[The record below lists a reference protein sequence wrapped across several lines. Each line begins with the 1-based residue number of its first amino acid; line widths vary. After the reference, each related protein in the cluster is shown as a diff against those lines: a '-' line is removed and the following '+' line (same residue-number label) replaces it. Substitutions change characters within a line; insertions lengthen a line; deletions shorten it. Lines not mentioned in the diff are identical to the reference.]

1 MRKEIKDILIIGFA
15 LFSMYFGAGNVI
27 FPPFLGLQAGGEWI
41 SAFISYY
48 IADIGLALLAIF
60 AMLRCKSDIE
70 GVTGRIG
77 KYPSLILSSAIVLC
91 IGPLLAIPRT
101 AATVHEMTIM
111 PIFGNVNVVLTSV
124 VFFIFIL
131 ILCINESSVVDI
143 VGKFLTPALIIG
155 LIILIVKGIIDPIGN
170 INPEPQITY
179 IVSEGISSGYQTMDV
194 LASLIFGVIILKN
207 VKERGYKQEKTQIFI
222 TGASSVVA
230 GIGLFVIYGGL
241 TYLGATSSE
250 MFTGRIQRSELVI
263 NIVKLLLG
271 NVGTIIFAIV
281 VALACIT
288 TAAALVSSTG
298 AYFNDITKGKLSYKA
313 IVIFVCVFSAI
324 TANMGLDYI
333 IAIASPILNIVYPA
347 AITLIVLTIFGEKI
361 KNDNVFKFATI
372 GAIISSIMEILM
384 VNNIVCHFMMKMPF
398 ANIGFSWVLPTIIF
412 GIIGNFIKFGNSKQ

>member
-27 FPPFLGLQAGGEWI
+27 FPPFLGLQAGAEWI

-70 GVTGRIG
+70 GVIGRIG
-77 KYPSLILSSAIVLC
+77 KLPSTILSSAIVLC

-111 PIFGNVNVVLTSV
+111 PIFGNVNVVITSV
-124 VFFIFIL
+124 LFFLLIL
-131 ILCINESSVVDI
+131 ILCINESSVIDI
-143 VGKFLTPALIIG
+143 VGKFLTPALIAG

-170 INPEPQITY
+170 ISPEPKITY
-179 IVSEGISSGYQTMDV
+179 IISEGISSGYQTMDV
-194 LASLIFGVIILKN
+194 LASLIFGVIVLKS
-207 VKERGYKQEKTQIFI
+207 VKERGYTTEKKQFLV
-222 TGASSVVA
+222 TGASGIVA

-250 MFTGRIQRSELVI
+250 LFTGRISRSELVI
-263 NIVKLLLG
+263 NIVKMLFG
-271 NVGTIIFAIV
+271 NFGTIIFAIV

-298 AYFNDITKGKLSYKA
+298 AFFNDITKGKLPYKG
-313 IVIFVCVFSAI
+313 IVIFVCIFSAV
-324 TANMGLDYI
+324 TANLGLDYI
-333 IAIASPILNIVYPA
+333 IAVASPILSIIYPS
-347 AITLIVLTIFGEKI
+347 AITLIVLTIFGERI
-361 KNDNVFKFATI
+361 KNDNVFKFAAL
-372 GAIISSIMEILM
+372 GALISSIMEILM
-384 VNNIVCHFMMKMPF
+384 VNNIACHFMMKMPF
-398 ANIGFSWVLPTIIF
+398 ASIGFSWVIPTIIF

>member
-27 FPPFLGLQAGGEWI
+27 FPPFLGLQAGAEWI

-70 GVTGRIG
+70 GVIGRIG
-77 KYPSLILSSAIVLC
+77 KLPSTILSSAIVLC

-111 PIFGNVNVVLTSV
+111 PIFGNVNVVITSV
-124 VFFIFIL
+124 LFFLLIL
-131 ILCINESSVVDI
+131 ILCINESSVIDI
-143 VGKFLTPALIIG
+143 VGKFLTPALIAG

-170 INPEPQITY
+170 ISPEPKITY
-179 IVSEGISSGYQTMDV
+179 IISEGISSGYQTMDV
-194 LASLIFGVIILKN
+194 LASLIFGVIVLKS
-207 VKERGYKQEKTQIFI
+207 VKERGYTTEKKQFLV
-222 TGASSVVA
+222 TGASGIVA

-250 MFTGRIQRSELVI
+250 LFTGRISRSELVI
-263 NIVKLLLG
+263 NIVKMLFG
-271 NVGTIIFAIV
+271 NFGTIIFAIV

-298 AYFNDITKGKLSYKA
+298 AFFNDITKGKLPYKG
-313 IVIFVCVFSAI
+313 IVIFVCIFSAV
-324 TANMGLDYI
+324 TANLGLDYI
-333 IAIASPILNIVYPA
+333 IAVASPILSIIYPS
-347 AITLIVLTIFGEKI
+347 AITLIVLTIFGERI
-361 KNDNVFKFATI
+361 KNDNVFKFAAL
-372 GAIISSIMEILM
+372 GALISSIMEILM
-384 VNNIVCHFMMKMPF
+384 VNNIACHFMMKMPF
-398 ANIGFSWVLPTIIF
+398 ASIGFRWVIPTIIF
-412 GIIGNFIKFGNSKQ
+412 GIIGHFVKFGNNK

>member
-60 AMLRCKSDIE
+60 AMLKCKSDIE

-77 KYPSLILSSAIVLC
+77 KYPSIILSSSIVLC

-124 VFFIFIL
+124 VFFVLIL
-131 ILCINESSVVDI
+131 VLCINESSVVDI

-179 IVSEGISSGYQTMDV
+179 IISEGISSGYQTMDV
-194 LASLIFGVIILKN
+194 LASLIFGVMILKN
-207 VKERGYKQEKTQIFI
+207 VKERGYKEEKKQMFV

-230 GIGLFVIYGGL
+230 GIGLFIIYGGL

-271 NVGTIIFAIV
+271 NIGTIIFAIV

-313 IVIFVCVFSAI
+313 IVVFVCVFSALA
-324 TANMGLDYI
+324 ANMGLDYI
-333 IAIASPILNIVYPA
+333 IAVASPILSIVYPA
-347 AITLIVLTIFGEKI
+347 AITLIVLTIFGNKI

-372 GAIISSIMEILM
+372 GALISSIMEILM
-384 VNNIVCHFMMKMPF
+384 INNIACHFMMKMPF
-398 ANIGFSWVLPTIIF
+398 ASIGFSWVLPTVIF
-412 GIIGNFIKFGNSKQ
+412 GIIGHFIKFNSNKN

>member
-77 KYPSLILSSAIVLC
+77 KKPSIILSSAIVLC

-124 VFFIFIL
+124 VFFILIL

-207 VKERGYKQEKTQIFI
+207 VKERG
-222 TGASSVVA
+222 
-230 GIGLFVIYGGL
+230 
-241 TYLGATSSE
+241 
-250 MFTGRIQRSELVI
+250 
-263 NIVKLLLG
+263 
-271 NVGTIIFAIV
+271 
-281 VALACIT
+281 
-288 TAAALVSSTG
+288 
-298 AYFNDITKGKLSYKA
+298 
-313 IVIFVCVFSAI
+313 
-324 TANMGLDYI
+324 
-333 IAIASPILNIVYPA
+333 
-347 AITLIVLTIFGEKI
+347 
-361 KNDNVFKFATI
+361 
-372 GAIISSIMEILM
+372 
-384 VNNIVCHFMMKMPF
+384 
-398 ANIGFSWVLPTIIF
+398 
-412 GIIGNFIKFGNSKQ
+412 

>member
-27 FPPFLGLQAGGEWI
+27 FPPFLGLQAGAEWI

-70 GVTGRIG
+70 GVIGRIG
-77 KYPSLILSSAIVLC
+77 KLPSTILSSAIVLC

-111 PIFGNVNVVLTSV
+111 PIFGNVNVVITSV
-124 VFFIFIL
+124 LFFLLIL
-131 ILCINESSVVDI
+131 ILCINESSVIDI
-143 VGKFLTPALIIG
+143 VGKFLTPALIAG

-170 INPEPQITY
+170 IYPEPKITY
-179 IVSEGISSGYQTMDV
+179 IISEGISSGYQTMDV
-194 LASLIFGVIILKN
+194 LASLIFGVIVLKS
-207 VKERGYKQEKTQIFI
+207 VKERGYTTEKKQFLV
-222 TGASSVVA
+222 TGASGIVA

-250 MFTGRIQRSELVI
+250 LFTGRISRSELVI
-263 NIVKLLLG
+263 NIVKMLFG
-271 NVGTIIFAIV
+271 NFGTIIFAIV

-298 AYFNDITKGKLSYKA
+298 AFFNDITKGKLPYKG
-313 IVIFVCVFSAI
+313 IVIFVCIFSAV
-324 TANMGLDYI
+324 TANLGLDYI
-333 IAIASPILNIVYPA
+333 IAVASPILSIIYPS
-347 AITLIVLTIFGEKI
+347 AITLIVLTIFGERI
-361 KNDNVFKFATI
+361 KNDNVFKFAAL
-372 GAIISSIMEILM
+372 GALISSIMEILM
-384 VNNIVCHFMMKMPF
+384 VNNIACHFMMKMPF
-398 ANIGFSWVLPTIIF
+398 ASIGFSWVIPTIIF
-412 GIIGNFIKFGNSKQ
+412 GIIGHFVKFGNNK

>member
-27 FPPFLGLQAGGEWI
+27 FPPFLGLQAGSEWI

-70 GVTGRIG
+70 GVIGRIG
-77 KYPSLILSSAIVLC
+77 KLPSTILSSAIVLC

-101 AATVHEMTIM
+101 AATVHEMTVM
-111 PIFGNVNVVLTSV
+111 PIFGNVNVVITSV
-124 VFFIFIL
+124 LFFLLIL
-131 ILCINESSVVDI
+131 ILCINESSVIDI
-143 VGKFLTPALIIG
+143 VGKFLTPALIAG

-170 INPEPQITY
+170 ISPEPKITY
-179 IVSEGISSGYQTMDV
+179 IISEGISSGYQTMDV
-194 LASLIFGVIILKN
+194 LASLIFGVIVLKS
-207 VKERGYKQEKTQIFI
+207 VKERGYKTEKKQFLV
-222 TGASSVVA
+222 TGASGIVA

-250 MFTGRIQRSELVI
+250 LFTGRISRSELVI
-263 NIVKLLLG
+263 NIVKMLFG
-271 NVGTIIFAIV
+271 NFGTIIFAIV

-298 AYFNDITKGKLSYKA
+298 AFFNDITKGKLPYKG
-313 IVIFVCVFSAI
+313 IVIFVCIFSAV
-324 TANMGLDYI
+324 TANLGLDYI
-333 IAIASPILNIVYPA
+333 IAVASPILSIIYPS

-361 KNDNVFKFATI
+361 KNDNVFKFAAL
-372 GAIISSIMEILM
+372 GALISSIMEILM
-384 VNNIVCHFMMKMPF
+384 VNNIACHFMMKMPF

-412 GIIGNFIKFGNSKQ
+412 GIIGHFVKFGNNK

>member
-27 FPPFLGLQAGGEWI
+27 FPPFLGLQAGAEWI

-70 GVTGRIG
+70 GVIGRIG
-77 KYPSLILSSAIVLC
+77 KLPSTILSSAIVLC

-111 PIFGNVNVVLTSV
+111 PIFGNVNVVITSV
-124 VFFIFIL
+124 LFFLLIL
-131 ILCINESSVVDI
+131 ILCINESSVIDI
-143 VGKFLTPALIIG
+143 VGKFLTPALIAG

-170 INPEPQITY
+170 ISPEPKITY
-179 IVSEGISSGYQTMDV
+179 IISEGISSGYQTMDV
-194 LASLIFGVIILKN
+194 LASLIFGVIVLKS
-207 VKERGYKQEKTQIFI
+207 VKERGYTTEKKQFLV
-222 TGASSVVA
+222 TGASGIVA

-250 MFTGRIQRSELVI
+250 LFTGRISRSELVI
-263 NIVKLLLG
+263 NIVKMLFG
-271 NVGTIIFAIV
+271 NFGTIIFAIV

-298 AYFNDITKGKLSYKA
+298 AFFNDITKGKLPYKG
-313 IVIFVCVFSAI
+313 IVIFVCIFSAV
-324 TANMGLDYI
+324 TANLGLHYI
-333 IAIASPILNIVYPA
+333 IAVASPILSIIYPY
-347 AITLIVLTIFGEKI
+347 AITLIVLTIFGERI
-361 KNDNVFKFATI
+361 KNDNVFKFAAL
-372 GAIISSIMEILM
+372 GALISSIMEILM
-384 VNNIVCHFMMKMPF
+384 VNNIACHFMMKMPF
-398 ANIGFSWVLPTIIF
+398 ASIGFSWVIPTIIF
-412 GIIGNFIKFGNSKQ
+412 GIIGHFVKFGNNK

>member
-77 KYPSLILSSAIVLC
+77 KKPSIILSSAIVLC

-124 VFFIFIL
+124 VFFVLIL
-131 ILCINESSVVDI
+131 VLCINESSVVDI

-194 LASLIFGVIILKN
+194 LASLIFGVMILKN
-207 VKERGYKQEKTQIFI
+207 VKERGYKEEKSQMFV
-222 TGASSVVA
+222 TGGSSIVA
-230 GIGLFVIYGGL
+230 GIGLFIIYGGL

-298 AYFNDITKGKLSYKA
+298 AYFNDITKGKLSYKG

-333 IAIASPILNIVYPA
+333 IAVASPILSIVYPA
-347 AITLIVLTIFGEKI
+347 AITLIVLTIFGDKI
-361 KNDNVFKFATI
+361 KNDNIFKFATI
-372 GAIISSIMEILM
+372 GALISSIMEILM
-384 VNNIVCHFMMKMPF
+384 VNNIACHFMMKMPF
-398 ANIGFSWVLPTIIF
+398 ASIGFSWVLPTVIF
-412 GIIGNFIKFGNSKQ
+412 GIIGHFINFGNNK

>member
-27 FPPFLGLQAGGEWI
+27 FPPFLGLQAGAEWI

-70 GVTGRIG
+70 GVIGRIG
-77 KYPSLILSSAIVLC
+77 KLPSTILSSAIVLC

-111 PIFGNVNVVLTSV
+111 PIFGNVNVVITSV
-124 VFFIFIL
+124 LFFLLIL
-131 ILCINESSVVDI
+131 ILCINESSVIDI
-143 VGKFLTPALIIG
+143 VGKFLTPALIAG

-170 INPEPQITY
+170 ISPEPKITY
-179 IVSEGISSGYQTMDV
+179 IISEGISSGYQTMDV
-194 LASLIFGVIILKN
+194 LASLIFGVIVLKS
-207 VKERGYKQEKTQIFI
+207 VKERGYTTEKKQFLV
-222 TGASSVVA
+222 TGASGIVA

-250 MFTGRIQRSELVI
+250 LFTGRISRSELVI
-263 NIVKLLLG
+263 NIVKMLFG
-271 NVGTIIFAIV
+271 NFGTIIFAIV

-298 AYFNDITKGKLSYKA
+298 VFFNDITKGKLPYKG
-313 IVIFVCVFSAI
+313 IVIFVCIFSAV
-324 TANMGLDYI
+324 TANLGLDYI
-333 IAIASPILNIVYPA
+333 IAVASPILSIIYPS
-347 AITLIVLTIFGEKI
+347 AITLIVLTIFGERI
-361 KNDNVFKFATI
+361 KNDNVFKFAAL
-372 GAIISSIMEILM
+372 GALISSIMEILM
-384 VNNIVCHFMMKMPF
+384 VNNIACHFMMKMPF
-398 ANIGFSWVLPTIIF
+398 ASIGFSWVIPTIIF
-412 GIIGNFIKFGNSKQ
+412 GIIGHFVKFGNNK

>member
-1 MRKEIKDILIIGFA
+1 
-15 LFSMYFGAGNVI
+15 
-27 FPPFLGLQAGGEWI
+27 
-41 SAFISYY
+41 
-48 IADIGLALLAIF
+48 
-60 AMLRCKSDIE
+60 MLRCKSDIE

-77 KYPSLILSSAIVLC
+77 KKPSIILSSAIVLC

-124 VFFIFIL
+124 VFFVLIL
-131 ILCINESSVVDI
+131 VLCINESSVVDI

-194 LASLIFGVIILKN
+194 LASLIFGVMILKN
-207 VKERGYKQEKTQIFI
+207 VKERGYKEEKSQMFV
-222 TGASSVVA
+222 TGGSSIVA
-230 GIGLFVIYGGL
+230 GIGLFIIYGGL

-298 AYFNDITKGKLSYKA
+298 AYFNDITKGKLSYKG

-333 IAIASPILNIVYPA
+333 IAVASPILSIVYPA
-347 AITLIVLTIFGEKI
+347 AITLIVLTIFGDKI
-361 KNDNVFKFATI
+361 KNDNIFKFATI
-372 GAIISSIMEILM
+372 GALISSIMEILM
-384 VNNIVCHFMMKMPF
+384 VNNIACHFMMKMPF
-398 ANIGFSWVLPTIIF
+398 ASIGFSWVLPTVIF
-412 GIIGNFIKFGNSKQ
+412 GIIGHFINFGNNK

>member
-27 FPPFLGLQAGGEWI
+27 FPPFLGLQAGAEWI

-70 GVTGRIG
+70 GVIGRIG
-77 KYPSLILSSAIVLC
+77 KLPSTILSSAIVLC

-111 PIFGNVNVVLTSV
+111 PIFGNVNVVITSV
-124 VFFIFIL
+124 LFFLLIL
-131 ILCINESSVVDI
+131 ILCINESSVIDI
-143 VGKFLTPALIIG
+143 VGKFLTPALIAG

-170 INPEPQITY
+170 ISPEPKITY
-179 IVSEGISSGYQTMDV
+179 IISEGISSGYQTMDV
-194 LASLIFGVIILKN
+194 LASLIFGVIVLKS
-207 VKERGYKQEKTQIFI
+207 VKERGYTTEKKQFLV
-222 TGASSVVA
+222 TGASGIVA

-250 MFTGRIQRSELVI
+250 LFTGRISRSELVI
-263 NIVKLLLG
+263 NIVKMLFG
-271 NVGTIIFAIV
+271 NFGTIIFAIV

-298 AYFNDITKGKLSYKA
+298 AFFNDITKGKLPYKG
-313 IVIFVCVFSAI
+313 IVIFVCIFSAV
-324 TANMGLDYI
+324 TANLGLDYI
-333 IAIASPILNIVYPA
+333 IAVASPILSIIYPS
-347 AITLIVLTIFGEKI
+347 AITLIVLTIFGERI
-361 KNDNVFKFATI
+361 KNDNVFKFAAL
-372 GAIISSIMEILM
+372 GALISSIMEILM
-384 VNNIVCHFMMKMPF
+384 VNNIACHFMMKMPF
-398 ANIGFSWVLPTIIF
+398 ASIGFSWVIPTIIF
-412 GIIGNFIKFGNSKQ
+412 GIIGHFVKFGNNK

>member
-1 MRKEIKDILIIGFA
+1 MRKEFKDILIIGFA

-27 FPPFLGLQAGGEWI
+27 FPPFLGLQAGSEWI

-70 GVTGRIG
+70 GVIGRIG
-77 KYPSLILSSAIVLC
+77 KVPSTILSSAIVLC

-101 AATVHEMTIM
+101 AATVHEMTVM
-111 PIFGNVNVVLTSV
+111 PIFGNVNVVITSV
-124 VFFIFIL
+124 LFFLLIL
-131 ILCINESSVVDI
+131 ILCINESSVIDI
-143 VGKFLTPALIIG
+143 VGKFLTPALIAG

-170 INPEPQITY
+170 ISDEPKITY
-179 IVSEGISSGYQTMDV
+179 IISEGISSGYQTMDV
-194 LASLIFGVIILKN
+194 LASLIFGVIVLKS
-207 VKERGYKQEKTQIFI
+207 VKERGYKTEKKQFLV
-222 TGASSVVA
+222 TGASGIVA

-250 MFTGRIQRSELVI
+250 LFTGRISRSELVI
-263 NIVKLLLG
+263 NIVKMLFG
-271 NVGTIIFAIV
+271 NFGTIIFAIV

-298 AYFNDITKGKLSYKA
+298 AFFNDITKGKLPYKG
-313 IVIFVCVFSAI
+313 IVIFVCIFSAV
-324 TANMGLDYI
+324 TANLGLDYI
-333 IAIASPILNIVYPA
+333 IAVASPILSIIYPS

-361 KNDNVFKFATI
+361 KNDNVFKFAAL
-372 GAIISSIMEILM
+372 GALISSIMEILM
-384 VNNIVCHFMMKMPF
+384 VNNIACHFMMKMPF

-412 GIIGNFIKFGNSKQ
+412 GIIGHFVKFGNNK